1 MVEYTDHAR
10 LRMRQRMI
18 SEEEVEYCLAHYNVS
33 YTDSKGNPIYRAEV
47 PGGRLIKV
55 VVKAG
60 SSNPAVVIT
69 VAD

>member
-1 MVEYTDHAR
+1 
-10 LRMRQRMI
+10 MI

-47 PGGRLIKV
+47 PSGRLIKV

>member
-10 LRMRQRMI
+10 LRMRQRRI
-18 SEEEVEYCLAHYNVS
+18 SEEEVVYCLEHYNVS
-33 YTDSKGNPIYRAEV
+33 YSDVKGNPIYRAEL
-47 PGGRLIKV
+47 PDGRHIKV
-55 VVKAG
+55 VIKAG